1 MKVEPSS
8 PFRHKP
14 KYRLYFKTAIMCFF
28 YHEHSTQFAPETS
41 LSPQI
46 TLHICISETMMS
58 WRKRSKNDDVPMHL
72 NVG

>member
-8 PFRHKP
+8 PSRQ
-14 KYRLYFKTAIMCFF
+14 LSCVFF
-28 YHEHSTQFAPETS
+28 YHEHNTQFAPETS

-58 WRKRSKNDDVPMHL
+58 WRKQSKNDDVPMHL